1 MKKNGKNNTESS
13 RMPVT
18 LLPVMVTV
26 YITTGHWLKRR
37 NQPCSNTIRTCL
49 DFPSFSRK
57 VLSVLGSDPASHV
70 AFSCP
75 VSSHQW
81 QFLRLSLSFVTLPL
95 LKRSDQLFC
104 KTPLKLELPN
114 NFSISR
120 FLVDCS
126 MYTWLL
132 RLRNHSQINVSR
144 PDKLS
149 SCFWE

>member
-1 MKKNGKNNTESS
+1 
-13 RMPVT
+13 MPLS
-18 LLPVMVTV
+18 LLPVMATV
-26 YITTGHWLKRR
+26 YITTGHWLKLR

-57 VLSVLGSDPASHV
+57 VLSVLGSSPGSHG

-81 QFLRLSLSFVTLPL
+81 QFLSLSSSFRTLPL

-104 KTPLKLELPN
+104 RTPLKLELPN
-114 NFSISR
+114 NFSIFR

-126 MYTWLL
+126 IYTWLL
-132 RLRNHSQINVSR
+132 RLRNLSQINVSR
-144 PDKLS
+144 SDKLS